1 MSPTIQFIIATLVYF
16 CAIVYLVYFTP
27 FANSVIFL
35 TSVGLTYAYMYVGQ
49 ITNAGGLSYLALL
62 IIFLVLFLTFSIFY
76 GFVLAKGDHLKDQ
89 VFVQLFDT
97 LDMSTGTNALQIQ
110 EKQITWYN
118 PSTISFGMKV
128 TNSNGLG
135 CNYKIFEIYNT
146 NESNNIFKCK
156 LMIPL
161 SSSDNSKCDPPNF
174 SLIGI
179 KTYNKNKYI
188 NIPTDI
194 NLADGKYHSFIFNF
208 QGNLLDTY
216 VDSNYIG
223 QKEIGNPDFTISR
236 DNVFIR
242 FGSGLPITLAN
253 FKLEHSVSIPTNAVS
268 PPVS

>member
-35 TSVGLTYAYMYVGQ
+35 AAVALTYAYMYVGQ

-62 IIFLVLFLTFSIFY
+62 VIFLVLFLAFSIFY

-89 VFVQLFDT
+89 IFVQLFDT

-110 EKQITWYN
+110 DKKIIWYN

-128 TNSNGLG
+128 NESSTKVTDANPIVFYINDNENNSNNQI
-135 CNYKIFEIYNT
+135 CKIQLKNTGNSIPSYDTILFTMYNSGSAT
-146 NESNNIFKCK
+146 NITIPSN
-156 LMIPL
+156 
-161 SSSDNSKCDPPNF
+161 
-174 SLIGI
+174 
-179 KTYNKNKYI
+179 I
-188 NIPTDI
+188 NIV
-194 NLADGKYHSFIFNF
+194 DGKYHSFIFNF

-216 VDSNYIG
+216 IDSNYIG
-223 QKEIGNPDFTISR
+223 QTQIGTPDFTISR

-253 FKLEHSVSIPTNAVS
+253 FKLEHAVSIPTNAVS